1 MDPESSDGVDFNSSE
16 LKSRLRSLI
25 EIEKGKSNQ
34 FGDDLKRDEYGMRK
48 KHDNENKKMKNHDEK
63 KNNFINKLAS
73 KSQSDED
80 NTDVDSEA
88 DINDNISI
96 TSSLDGL
103 SLSQISFHAPLTAK
117 INHDYKEKEQT
128 KKSLEIQRNKKRNKS
143 NGQILRKSH
152 VFCQTLSL
160 SSSLKKKEDDNVPN
174 KKKNSKMV
182 LSNDLVRP
190 KISSNLA
197 VWHPRSY
204 QSKQNLQ
211 RKYDEKD
218 KLSLLALQTIER
230 FNSNMIH
237 SSVGE
242 IMPVSNNI
250 ENVRRQSKKG
260 KNIKHFYE
268 NGEKNVNKNQDEQ
281 DHDIIQNYDNSI
293 KPFLRGQSQMKAI
306 NDKNNLKF
314 LRMERMIRN
323 VAINN
328 NEHEKNNFIIFSG
341 QRNDPLINKKSKL
354 FNWDTATPSISKEGS
369 LEISLQSNE
378 ILLKT
383 SHLVDERL
391 STNH

>member
-1 MDPESSDGVDFNSSE
+1 MDGVDFNSLE
-16 LKSRLRSLI
+16 LNLKLRTLI
-25 EIEKGKSNQ
+25 EIEKRNPNQ
-34 FGDDLKRDEYGMRK
+34 FGDDLNRYEYGMTK
-48 KHDNENKKMKNHDEK
+48 KYDTENKKMKNYNVKK
-63 KNNFINKLAS
+63 KNFIKKLTS

-117 INHDYKEKEQT
+117 INHDYKEKEQN
-128 KKSLEIQRNKKRNKS
+128 KKSLEKQRNKKSNK
-143 NGQILRKSH
+143 NDGQIPRKSH

-160 SSSLKKKEDDNVPN
+160 SSSLKKKEDDNVSN
-174 KKKNSKMV
+174 KKKNSKLI
-182 LSNDLVRP
+182 LSDDSVRP

-204 QSKQNLQ
+204 QSKHNLQ
-211 RKYDEKD
+211 KKYDEKD

-250 ENVRRQSKKG
+250 ENIRRQSRKE

-268 NGEKNVNKNQDEQ
+268 NRAKNVNKNQDEQ
-281 DHDIIQNYDNSI
+281 EHDIIQNYDNSV
-293 KPFLRGQSQMKAI
+293 KPFLRGQSEMKAI

-341 QRNDPLINKKSKL
+341 QKKDTLINKKSKL
-354 FNWDTATPSISKEGS
+354 FDWDTAIPSISKEGS

-391 STNH
+391 STNY